1 MERCWK
7 PDEYFLIVLNQFVM
21 SLIFNQIAW
30 EVTAV
35 ANTQNKDPDARE
47 RILPQKGQQNK

>member
-1 MERCWK
+1 
-7 PDEYFLIVLNQFVM
+7 M

-30 EVTAV
+30 EVTTV
-35 ANTQNKDPDARE
+35 ANTRNKDPDARE

>member
-1 MERCWK
+1 MIIF
-7 PDEYFLIVLNQFVM
+7 EYFLIVLNQFVM